1 MTDIHKR
8 MNAKLFDEKAALEKE
23 NALLRQRVVALKT
36 ALKSVLTW
44 ANNLDEMPD
53 QTEDSIIEMLE
64 ILKEMK

>member
-23 NALLRQRVVALKT
+23 NTALRNRVVALKT
-36 ALKSVLTW
+36 ALKGVLTW
-44 ANNLDEMPD
+44 ANNLDEMPE